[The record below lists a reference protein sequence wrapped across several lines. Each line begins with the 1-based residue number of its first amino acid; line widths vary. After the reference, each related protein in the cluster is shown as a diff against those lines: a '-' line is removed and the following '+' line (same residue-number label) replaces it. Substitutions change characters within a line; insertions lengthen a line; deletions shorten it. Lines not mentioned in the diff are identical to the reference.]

1 MACKCYHA
9 ERNFFGKIGVCWGT
23 KECEACSCGG
33 DESKCDF
40 YEDKRKKATPKTT
53 RADRVRAMTDE
64 ELAEFMA
71 SQVVAMADV
80 IFGIAERV
88 LMEKRGY
95 KISFTDNFTPDLVEI
110 KREYLEMLRQK
121 VEE

>member
-1 MACKCYHA
+1 MNKPITLCDRCDIAASCLLNYD
-9 ERNFFGKIGVCWGT
+9 GVPC
-23 KECEACSCGG
+23 
-33 DESKCDF
+33 
-40 YEDKRKKATPKTT
+40 RKNRTVEPT

-71 SQVVAMADV
+71 SQVVAMADA

-110 KREYLEMLRQK
+110 KREYLEMLRQE
-121 VEE
+121 VEDAT

>member
-1 MACKCYHA
+1 MKNCTGIRCILQA
-9 ERNFFGKIGVCWGT
+9 GT
-23 KECEACSCGG
+23 VDPASC
-33 DESKCDF
+33 DCVSFCPQ
-40 YEDKRKKATPKTT
+40 ATPPKTK
-53 RADRVRAMTDE
+53 ADIVRGMTDE

-110 KREYLEMLRQK
+110 KREYLDMLRQ
-121 VEE
+121 EEKE

>member
-1 MACKCYHA
+1 MADTLCTKC
-9 ERNFFGKIGVCWGT
+9 RNP
-23 KECEACSCGG
+23 ECEYAGRKVWVMICAHEYVAPPMTRG
-33 DESKCDF
+33 DQM
-40 YEDKRKKATPKTT
+40 
-53 RADRVRAMTDE
+53 RAMTDE

-71 SQVVAMADV
+71 SQVVAMADA

-110 KREYLEMLRQK
+110 KREYLEMLKQEVQDK
-121 VEE
+121 